1 MPTPPLLIQTQY
13 AELLERTEAAA
24 FEEAFPEP
32 GNFLAKQVDGRT
44 YWYFQAPRS
53 AGEPRPQRYVG
64 PETPELLT
72 RIEAHRRRIQDR
84 KERRALVAGLVR
96 IGRMPQ
102 PLPAM
107 GQVVDALARA
117 GLFRLRAVLVGTMAY
132 QCYPA
137 MLGLRLPQAHL
148 TTSDVDI
155 AQFLSISVA
164 VGEQLK
170 DPLTILQQV
179 DPSFGPAPSLND
191 RAPPHSYLADGA
203 LKVEFL
209 TPNRGA
215 DTDASTNLPAL
226 QTQAQ
231 PLRFLDFLIYEATPA
246 VLLHGEGVL
255 VNVPRPE
262 RFAVHKLILA
272 PRRAAGAAKSAK
284 DIQQASAL
292 LAHMAVTHPLDL
304 REAWLEAQ
312 ERGPTWRALLAAGW
326 KQVPKDAQ
334 AAVRA
339 AVGDGVDPQ

>member
-1 MPTPPLLIQTQY
+1 VPTPVLLIQTQY
-13 AELLERTEAAA
+13 AELLERVESAA

-32 GNFLAKQVDGRT
+32 GNFLSKQVTGRT
-44 YWYFQAPRS
+44 YWYFQAPRV
-53 AGEPRPQRYVG
+53 AGQPRPQRYVG
-64 PETPELLT
+64 PENPELLS
-72 RIEAHRRRIQDR
+72 RIEVHRRQVQDH
-84 KERRALVAGLVR
+84 KERRALVTTLVR
-96 IGRMPQ
+96 SGRMPQ
-102 PLPAM
+102 PLPRM
-107 GQVVDALARA
+107 GQVVESLARA

-137 MLGLRLPQAHL
+137 MLGLRLKQAQL

-164 VGEQLK
+164 VGDRMA
-170 DPLTILQQV
+170 DPLTVLRAV
-179 DPSFGPAPSLND
+179 DPTFGPAPSLND
-191 RAPPHSYLADGA
+191 REPPCSYLAANA

-215 DTDASTNLPAL
+215 DTDSSTHLPAL

-272 PRRAAGAAKSAK
+272 PRRTVAEAKSAK
-284 DIQQASAL
+284 DLRQAAELLAWLVEFRPHDLRDAWQGARDRGPSWRDLLTAGFAQVPEVIQAS
-292 LAHMAVTHPLDL
+292 
-304 REAWLEAQ
+304 
-312 ERGPTWRALLAAGW
+312 
-326 KQVPKDAQ
+326 
-334 AAVRA
+334 VRK
-339 AVGDGVDPQ
+339 VVDS